1 MADTVKITERD
12 IYNSILDGSFDIDVL
27 KEFAEKKL
35 AQLDHRNEKAKERA
49 AKKRAESDELLGVV
63 LSYVTEEPQ
72 SREDITNAMIA
83 DGHDVTAGKV
93 GYRLTALSKEDD
105 GRIVKQEATIPGV
118 DGTKARRVM
127 VYSLA

>member
-1 MADTVKITERD
+1 M
-12 IYNSILDGSFDIDVL
+12 
-27 KEFAEKKL
+27 

-49 AKKRAESDELLGVV
+49 AAKRAEGDELLNVV
-63 LSYVTEEPQ
+63 LTYVTDEPQ
-72 SREDITNAMIA
+72 SREDITAAMIA

-93 GYRLTALSKEDD
+93 GYRLTALSKGEDAP
-105 GRIVKQEATIPGV
+105 VAKQEATVPGV

>member
-1 MADTVKITERD
+1 MAETVKITERD
-12 IYNSILDGSFDIDVL
+12 IYNSILDDSFDIDVL

-49 AKKRAESDELLGVV
+49 AKKRAESDELLDVV
-63 LSYVTEEPQ
+63 LKYVSDEPK

-93 GYRLTALSKEDD
+93 GYRLTVLSKGEDAPV
-105 GRIVKQEATIPGV
+105 IKQEATIPGV

-127 VYSLA
+127 VYTLA